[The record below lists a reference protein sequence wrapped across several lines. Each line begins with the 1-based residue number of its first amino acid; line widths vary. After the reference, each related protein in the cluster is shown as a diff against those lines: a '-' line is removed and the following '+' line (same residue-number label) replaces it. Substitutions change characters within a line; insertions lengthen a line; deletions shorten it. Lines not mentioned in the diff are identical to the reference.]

1 MDELEFV
8 LSLSFIEFLLLELLV
23 SIRITYFLLFIV
35 LFLFI
40 NMNKYRNI

>member
-40 NMNKYRNI
+40 NTNKYRNI